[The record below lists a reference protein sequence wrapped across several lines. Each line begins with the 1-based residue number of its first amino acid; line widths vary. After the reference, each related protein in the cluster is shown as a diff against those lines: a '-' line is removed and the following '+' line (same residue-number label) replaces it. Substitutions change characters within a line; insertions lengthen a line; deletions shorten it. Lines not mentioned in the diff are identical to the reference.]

1 MQAVVVDPTDG
12 FTWASGKQSPI
23 YCDNRRTL
31 SVPHVRT
38 AIRDAFVHHIHTHHG
53 DVDCIAGVAT
63 AGIAHGALVADALQL
78 PYAYIRSKPKGHGMK
93 NRIEGTVAAG
103 AKVVVIEDLFS
114 SGGSA
119 LDAAQALHD
128 ESDAEILACGAI
140 FSYGFDIVR
149 QRFEDA
155 GIPFFHLSDFETLLE
170 LDAITQAFDAETIER
185 LRAWYE
191 DGF

>member
-1 MQAVVVDPTDG
+1 MQAVVVDPTKG

-38 AIRDAFVHHIHTHHG
+38 AIRNAFVRHIHAHHG

-78 PYAYIRSKPKGHGMK
+78 PYAYVRSKPKGHGMQ
-93 NRIEGTVAAG
+93 NRIEGTVSHG

-119 LDAAQALHD
+119 LDAARALRD
-128 ESDAEILACGAI
+128 EAGAEILACGAI

-149 QRFEDA
+149 QRFQEAD
-155 GIPFFHLSDFETLLE
+155 IPFFHLSDFETLLE
-170 LDAITQAFDAETIER
+170 LDAITRAFDDQTIER
-185 LRAWYE
+185 LRSWYE
-191 DGF
+191 AGF